1 MFFDQLS
8 RPKNILFTLLTM
20 AVIVH
25 LGASLALSP
34 VVEAQFLDAD
44 EQEYYR
50 LAGNLLHGEYEF
62 QSRRTLGFVLIL
74 ALFRLVTQDN
84 LIATQLLT
92 TTLFSL
98 VGPLMYILVRRITGH
113 NLLAV
118 TVAVFVIFWPP
129 FLFYGSS
136 LYSETAALPL
146 FITLLIL
153 LPRGSILTRN
163 SDGGWRRCIF
173 AGVLMGLCIHIRP
186 MYLLFTPLT
195 VVILFLEEHNWRIV
209 LRRSVLLA
217 IGCCLVVLPWSVY
230 ISVQEGIP
238 FLISS
243 NGGETISG
251 GLNPVLV
258 EQDYKIVIAP
268 DGRETWVGP
277 GKWLTESQSGYLS
290 QDELK
295 LPYAQ
300 RDKLLKE
307 RTIAW
312 VINNPLS
319 ALHLQTA
326 KLLYMWGFYPFWQG
340 AKQTLFGNLPTVIL
354 LGLSSISL
362 IRFRCYLRHLSRFWI
377 LPVFVSV
384 VALISWGSWR
394 FRQPGDLGLLMFG
407 SLFLWSMFVKPK
419 RLMPLYMDRISTKS
433 FTES

>member
-1 MFFDQLS
+1 
-8 RPKNILFTLLTM
+8 M

-25 LGASLALSP
+25 LGASLALNP
-34 VVEAQFLDAD
+34 VVEAKFLDAD

-50 LAGNLLHGEYEF
+50 LAGELLHGEYEF

-74 ALFRLVTQDN
+74 ALFRLVTQEN

-118 TVAVFVIFWPP
+118 TVAVLVIFWPP
-129 FLFYGSS
+129 FLFYGST

-153 LPRGSILTRN
+153 LPRGSILTQN
-163 SDGGWRRCIF
+163 SDGGWLRCIL

-186 MYLLFTPLT
+186 MYLLFTPLA
-195 VVILFLEEHNWRIV
+195 VVILFLEEHHWHIA

-230 ISVQEGIP
+230 ISVQEGVP

-251 GLNPVLV
+251 GLNAVLV
-258 EQDYKIVIAP
+258 EQDYKVVIAP

-277 GKWLTESQSGYLS
+277 GKWLTESKSGYLN
-290 QDELK
+290 QEELK

-300 RDKLLKE
+300 RDKLLIQ

-312 VINNPLS
+312 VINNPFS

-354 LGLSSISL
+354 IGLSSISL
-362 IRFRCYLRHLSRFWI
+362 IRFRCYLRHLSRLWI

-419 RLMPLYMDRISTKS
+419 RLMPLYMDRTSIKS